1 MKELL
6 QQYANST
13 NFKFIKHI
21 FNVCKI
27 RDIINYSE
35 IHGIIKLHT
44 NVVLFSIEA
53 EFTEFED
60 GRNKIYRV

>member
-13 NFKFIKHI
+13 NFKFIKHM
-21 FNVCKI
+21 FDVCEI

-35 IHGIIKLHT
+35 IHGIIKLHA

-53 EFTEFED
+53 EFED